1 MGFGGIWWDEIPP
14 PGRFSAKILFAQ
26 TVPRE
31 PVHAPSREC
40 ITPPQDCSLKVN
52 QGIRVSL
59 FASAPNSYAPFSLRA
74 ALIRS
79 LQFAF
84 ICSGF
89 FHDMRL
95 HGRVLGPLGA
105 AHPAL
110 MIKGICAQNGPISPK
125 GQERRKICRRSA
137 VDLPPLRDIM
147 AHGGSRC
154 GTRPAADDPNLQ
166 WFFDA

>member
-1 MGFGGIWWDEIPP
+1 MGLRGTTWDYV
-14 PGRFSAKILFAQ
+14 GQDSGFLAKILFTQ
-26 TVPRE
+26 TFPRE
-31 PVHAPSREC
+31 PAHALSREC
-40 ITPPQDCSLKVN
+40 ITPPQDCNLKVN
-52 QGIRVSL
+52 QGIRASL
-59 FASAPNSYAPFSLRA
+59 FASAPNSYAPFSLQA

-79 LQFAF
+79 LQLAF
-84 ICSGF
+84 ISSGF

-95 HGRVLGPLGA
+95 HGRVLGPLEA

-147 AHGGSRC
+147 ARGGSRC

-166 WFFDA
+166 WFLDA